1 MNINSRQFD
10 AVIIGAGQAGL
21 AAGQL
26 LQQHGLKFLIL
37 DEQAAPGGN
46 WRNYYD
52 SLQLFSPAEY
62 SALPGRSFP
71 GSPTSYP
78 ARDQVVA
85 YLESYAAHFQLPI
98 RQGVQVKHV
107 RSLSRGFEVESADGE
122 CFSTR
127 SVIVAS
133 GGFSRPYVPDIPGL
147 GLFKG
152 RVLHSSQYRN
162 TESFLGQRV
171 VVVGAANSAVQIA
184 YELAHVAMTTLATR
198 EKIRFFPQRMLN
210 IDFHTWLKWT
220 GLEKTRWLSDQGTPV
235 LDQGKYR
242 RAIQSGL
249 LQRKP
254 MFTSVTTDGVI
265 WADGQQETVDS
276 LVFATGFLP
285 NTPFLDGL
293 PVQDQ
298 QGRLLQ
304 QNGLAQTVPGL
315 FFVGLPRQ
323 RNFASATLRGV
334 GPDAQHI
341 LPHLIRHLNQSE
353 LEVTEEMSTA
363 P

>member
-1 MNINSRQFD
+1 MNINSRPFD
-10 AVIIGAGQAGL
+10 AIIIGAGQAGL

-26 LQQHGLKFLIL
+26 LQQHGLRFLIL

-62 SALPGRSFP
+62 SALPGRPFP
-71 GSPTSYP
+71 GLPDSYP
-78 ARDQVVA
+78 TRDQVVA
-85 YLESYAAHFQLPI
+85 YLEEYAAHYLLPI
-98 RQGVQVKHV
+98 RQGVQVTQV
-107 RSLSRGFEVESADGE
+107 RSCPRGFEVQSAEGE
-122 CFSTR
+122 CFSTK

-147 GLFKG
+147 GVFEG

-162 TESFLGQRV
+162 TESFLDQRV

-184 YELAHVAMTTLATR
+184 YELAHVAMATLATR
-198 EKIRFFPQRMLN
+198 EKIRFLPQRMLS

-249 LQRKP
+249 LHRKP
-254 MFTSVTTDGVI
+254 MFVRVTNDGVV
-265 WADGQQETVDS
+265 WADGQQEAVDS
-276 LVFATGFLP
+276 LIFATGFLP

-298 QGRLLQ
+298 HGQLLQ
-304 QNGLAQTVPGL
+304 QNGVAQTVSGL
-315 FFVGLPRQ
+315 FFIGLPRQ

-334 GPDAQHI
+334 GADAEHI
-341 LPHLIRHLNQSE
+341 LPHLIRHLNQAG
-353 LEVTEEMSTA
+353 LEVIEEMSTA